1 MNSPCIYTLDDK
13 FIRQCDTRDPFLIAD
28 QLGIHILFSEDFD
41 PLKGMYRVIKRNRFI
56 FINENLH
63 EPMQILVCAHEI
75 AHDQLHRPLG
85 MSNGLQEFTFYDM
98 GSRPEY
104 EANIVAADIL
114 LDSDELLEYI
124 YSCHYTVEEIACAM
138 YTDPNLVA
146 LKIRSLNHKGHSIPE
161 QFYRSDFLK

>member
-1 MNSPCIYTLDDK
+1 MKSPCIYTLGDK
-13 FIRQCDTRDPFLIAD
+13 LIRQCDTRDPFLIAD
-28 QLGIHILFSEDFD
+28 QLGIHILFGDDFS

-56 FINENLH
+56 FINQNLN
-63 EPMQILVCAHEI
+63 EPIQRLVCAHEV

-98 GSRPEY
+98 TSQPEY

-114 LDSDELLEYI
+114 LDSDEILEYI
-124 YSCHYTVEEIACAM
+124 YIYHFSVDQIARAM

>member
-1 MNSPCIYTLDDK
+1 MKSPCIYTLGDK
-13 FIRQCDTRDPFLIAD
+13 LIRQCDTRDPFQIAE
-28 QLGIHILFSEDFD
+28 QLGIQILFCDDFS

-56 FINENLH
+56 FINKNLH

-98 GSRPEY
+98 TSQPEF

-114 LDSDELLEYI
+114 LDSDEILEYI
-124 YSCHYTVEEIACAM
+124 YDYQFTVNQIARAM